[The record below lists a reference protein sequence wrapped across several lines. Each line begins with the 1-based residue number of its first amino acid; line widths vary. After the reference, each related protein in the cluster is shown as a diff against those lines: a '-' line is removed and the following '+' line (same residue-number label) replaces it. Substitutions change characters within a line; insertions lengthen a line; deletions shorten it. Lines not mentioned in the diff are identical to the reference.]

1 MLRLKLYLALSATVL
16 VLTSSVTA
24 QDELRFRNGAVLRGK
39 AVEMDASIVVFR
51 TGDGLKSFN
60 RSDVRAIYLSVEG
73 EAGPGQPPGIS
84 LGEGWRAKRWVT
96 FNKITAFA
104 EEATQRKDVNVMSL
118 SADGSRIGLL
128 TQQGAF
134 ALDAQGGSLVQLSTR
149 DTHGHLD
156 FSADGKVVAWAGRE
170 GLWLA
175 NSDGSGK
182 RKLPGGFA
190 EGEQGVTGLRL
201 TARGDR
207 VFILSPARGV
217 YALSTDGSNIKRLL
231 SYEDLAKF
239 NGHTVATFTYYQL
252 HDGLSI
258 NSDGSRIVFTTR
270 DNAFA
275 LNGDGS
281 GLRKV
286 SNYGFGSESLGWPI
300 AQPQAVVSGDGST
313 IAWFASYGKPEH
325 QHRLHFAAWNG
336 QPLGSYHHVLGLQ
349 TLSLTHNGSH
359 ALRGEQLVRYA
370 RDGSDY
376 HDPLDLGSALLPI
389 WSYHGLSAD
398 GRRAVGISKPHP
410 LVSGQVIRADFN
422 AAALDAA
429 PAFGTVEISPKFMLL
444 DGSTKLRVTIKPPQ
458 PEQIESLRVRLLRS
472 GADPKLAKV
481 RWTYYDAIPL
491 NDEGRESDAKAGDG
505 VFSTDAIQFF
515 TQELKGVPAGPLV
528 VRLIAKSKA
537 GHIYEVDVE
546 GLEARTP

>member
-1 MLRLKLYLALSATVL
+1 MLRLKLPLALSAAWL
-16 VLTSSVTA
+16 LLTGSVSA

-60 RSDVRAIYLSVEG
+60 RSDVRAIYLNVEG
-73 EAGPGQPPGIS
+73 ETAPGQPPGIT

-104 EEATQRKDVNVMSL
+104 EEAPQRKDVNVMSL

-134 ALDAQGGSLVQLSTR
+134 TLDAQGGSLVQLSTR

-182 RKLPGGFA
+182 RKLPGGFG
-190 EGEQGVTGLRL
+190 EGEQAVSGLRL

-207 VFILSPARGV
+207 VFILSPARGI
-217 YALSTDGSNIKRLL
+217 YALNTDGSDIKRLL

-239 NGHTVATFTYYQL
+239 NGQTLAAFTYYQL

-275 LNGDGS
+275 LNGDGT

-286 SNYGFGSESLGWPI
+286 SNYAFGSESLGWPI
-300 AQPQAVVSGDGST
+300 AQPQAVISGDGST

-325 QHRLHFAAWNG
+325 QHRLHFTAWDG
-336 QPLGSYHHVLGLQ
+336 QPLGSYHHVLALQ

-359 ALRGEQLVRYA
+359 GVRGEQLVCYA
-370 RDGSDY
+370 RDGSDSY
-376 HDPLDLGSALLPI
+376 DPLDLGSALLPI

-398 GRRAVGISKPHP
+398 GRRAVGVSKPHP

-429 PAFGTVEISPKFMLL
+429 PAFGAVEISPKFMLL

-458 PEQIESLRVRLLRS
+458 PEQIESLRIRILRA

-481 RWTYYDAIPL
+481 RWTYYDAIVL
-491 NDEGRESDAKAGDG
+491 NDEGRESDVKAGDG

-528 VRLIAKSKA
+528 IRLIAKSKA

-546 GLEARTP
+546 GLEARNP

>member
-1 MLRLKLYLALSATVL
+1 MRIKLLLALCATAL
-16 VLTSSVTA
+16 CLTGPLAA

-51 TGDGLKSFN
+51 TSEGLKSFS
-60 RSDVRAIYLSVEG
+60 RTDVRAIYLNVVED
-73 EAGPGQPPGIS
+73 AVPGQPPGIT
-84 LGEGWRAKRWVT
+84 LGEGWHAKRWIT
-96 FNKITAFA
+96 FNKLTAFTEDA
-104 EEATQRKDVNVMSL
+104 PQRKDVNVMSL

-134 ALDAQGGSLVQLSTR
+134 TLDAQGGSLAQLSAR

-170 GLWLA
+170 GLWVA

-190 EGEQGVTGLRL
+190 EGEQAVSGLRL

-207 VFILSPARGV
+207 VFILSPGRGI
-217 YALSTDGSNIKRLL
+217 YALNPDGSDIRRLL
-231 SYEDLAKF
+231 AYEDLAKF
-239 NGHTVATFTYYQL
+239 NGHTVATFTGYQL

-258 NSDGSRIVFTTR
+258 ASDGSRIVFSTR
-270 DNAFA
+270 DNVFA

-286 SNYGFGSESLGWPI
+286 SSYDFGSETVGWPI
-300 AQPQAVVSGDGST
+300 TQPQGVISGDGST
-313 IAWFASYGKPEH
+313 ISWFASYGKPEH
-325 QHRLHFAAWNG
+325 TQRLNFVGWDG
-336 QPLGSYHHVLGLQ
+336 KPLGTYHHALPLQ
-349 TLSLTHNGSH
+349 ALSLTHNGSH

-376 HDPLDLGSALLPI
+376 YDPLDLGSALLPI

-398 GRRAVGISKPHP
+398 GRRAVGVTKPHP

-429 PAFGTVEISPKFMLL
+429 PAFGTVAISPKFMLL

-458 PEQIESLRVRLLRS
+458 PEQLESLRVRILRA
-472 GADPKLAKV
+472 GADPKLGKV

-491 NDEGRESDAKAGDG
+491 NDEGRESDEKAGDG

-515 TQELKGVPAGPLV
+515 TQELKGIPAGPLV
-528 VRLIAKSKA
+528 IRLIAKSKA

-546 GLEARTP
+546 GLEARNP

>member
-1 MLRLKLYLALSATVL
+1 MKPLKLSLALFAAVL
-16 VLTSSVTA
+16 LFAGSVSG

-60 RSDVRAIYLSVEG
+60 RSEVRAIYLNVETAA
-73 EAGPGQPPGIS
+73 EPGRPPGIT

-96 FNKITAFA
+96 FNKITAFT
-104 EEATQRKDVNVMSL
+104 EDLQQRKDVNVMSL

-134 ALDAQGGSLVQLSTR
+134 TLDAQGGSLTQLNTR

-190 EGEQGVTGLRL
+190 EGELGVIGLRL

-207 VFILSPARGV
+207 VFVLSPAKGV
-217 YALSTDGSNIKRLL
+217 YVLNADGSDIKRLL
-231 SYEDLAKF
+231 SYDDLAKF
-239 NGHTVATFTYYQL
+239 NGQSLAAFTYYQL

-258 NSDGSRIVFTTR
+258 NSDGSRIVFSTR

-281 GLRKV
+281 GLRKI

-300 AQPQAVVSGDGST
+300 AQPQAVISGDGST
-313 IAWFASYGKPEH
+313 VAWFASYGKPEH
-325 QHRLHFAAWNG
+325 THRLHFATWDG
-336 QPLGSYHHVLGLQ
+336 KPLGTYHHVLALQ

-359 ALRGEQLVRYA
+359 AVRGEQLVRYA
-370 RDGSDY
+370 RDGGDY
-376 HDPLDLGSALLPI
+376 YDPLDLGGALLPI
-389 WSYHGLSAD
+389 WSYHGLSTD
-398 GRRAVGISKPHP
+398 GRRAAGISKPHP

-422 AAALDAA
+422 PASLAAA
-429 PAFGTVEISPKFMLL
+429 PAFGTVEISPRFMLL

-458 PEQIESLRVRLLRS
+458 PDRLESLQVRLLRA
-472 GADPKLAKV
+472 GADPKLEKI
-481 RWTYYDAIPL
+481 RWTYYGQIPL
-491 NDEGRESDAKAGDG
+491 NDAGRESDEKAGDG
-505 VFSTDAIQFF
+505 IFSTDAIQFF
-515 TQELKGVPAGPLV
+515 TQELKGVPAGALV
-528 VRLIAKSKA
+528 IRLIAKSKA

-546 GLEARTP
+546 GLDARSP

>member
-1 MLRLKLYLALSATVL
+1 MLRIKSLLALFGAALFLTHPL
-16 VLTSSVTA
+16 VA
-24 QDELRFRNGAVLRGK
+24 QDEIRFRNGAPLRGK

-51 TGDGLKSFN
+51 TADGLKSFN
-60 RSDVRAIYLSVEG
+60 RSEVQAIFLNV
-73 EAGPGQPPGIS
+73 ADTAAPGQPPGITLS
-84 LGEGWRAKRWVT
+84 EGWSAKRWVT

-104 EEATQRKDVNVMSL
+104 EDAPQRKDVNVMSL
-118 SADGSRIGLL
+118 CADGSRIGLL

-134 ALDAQGGSLVQLSTR
+134 VLDAQGGNLVQLSAR

-170 GLWLA
+170 GLWVA

-190 EGEQGVTGLRL
+190 EGETGVIGLRL

-207 VFILSPARGV
+207 VLILSPGRGV
-217 YALSTDGSNIKRLL
+217 YALNTDGSDIKRLL
-231 SYEDLAKF
+231 AYEDLAKF
-239 NGHTVATFTYYQL
+239 NGHTIATYTGNQL

-270 DNAFA
+270 DNVFA

-281 GLRKV
+281 GLRKL
-286 SNYGFGSESLGWPI
+286 SNYDFGSGVLGWPI

-313 IAWFASYGKPEH
+313 IAWFTSYGKPE
-325 QHRLHFAAWNG
+325 QAHRLHFTTWNG
-336 QPLGSYHHVLGLQ
+336 QPLGSYHHVLALQ

-359 ALRGEQLVRYA
+359 ATRGDQLVRYA
-370 RDGSDY
+370 RDGSDCY
-376 HDPLDLGSALLPI
+376 DPLDLGSALLPI

-422 AAALDAA
+422 AAALEAA
-429 PAFGTVEISPKFMLL
+429 PAFGAVAISPKFMLL

-458 PEQIESLRVRLLRS
+458 PEQIESLRIRILRA
-472 GADPKLAKV
+472 GADPKLAKF
-481 RWTYYDAIPL
+481 RWIYSEAVPL
-491 NDEGRESDAKAGDG
+491 NDEGRESDEKAGDG
-505 VFSTDAIQFF
+505 VFSTDAIQCYAP
-515 TQELKGVPAGPLV
+515 ELKGVPGGPLM
-528 VRLIAKSKA
+528 VRLIAKNKA
-537 GHIYEVDVE
+537 GHIYEVDLD

>member
-1 MLRLKLYLALSATVL
+1 MSRFKLLLALSATAL
-16 VLTSSVTA
+16 FLTGSLLA

-51 TGDGLKSFN
+51 TSEGLKSFN
-60 RSDVRAIYLSVEG
+60 RSDLRAIYLNVEVAG
-73 EAGPGQPPGIS
+73 EAGRPPGIT
-84 LGEGWRAKRWVT
+84 LGEGWRSTRWVT
-96 FNKITAFA
+96 FNKITTFT
-104 EEATQRKDVNVMSL
+104 EEVSQRKDVNVMSL
-118 SADGSRIGLL
+118 SADGSRIGIL

-134 ALDAQGGSLVQLSTR
+134 TLDAQGGGLVQLSTR

-190 EGEQGVTGLRL
+190 EGESAVIGLRL

-207 VFILSPARGV
+207 VFILSPGRGV
-217 YALSTDGSNIKRLL
+217 YVLNTDGSDIKRLL
-231 SYEDLAKF
+231 AYEELAKAS
-239 NGHTVATFTYYQL
+239 GQPVANFHGNHL
-252 HDGLSI
+252 HAGVSI
-258 NSDGSRIVFTTR
+258 ASDGSRIVFGTH

-275 LNGDGS
+275 MNGDGS

-286 SNYGFGSESLGWPI
+286 SNYDFGSGSLGWPVSE
-300 AQPQAVVSGDGST
+300 PQAVVSGDGST

-325 QHRLHFAAWNG
+325 THRLNFATWDG
-336 QPLGSYHHVLGLQ
+336 KPLGTYHHVLGLQ

-359 ALRGEQLVRYA
+359 AVRGDQLVRYA
-370 RDGSDY
+370 RDGSDCY
-376 HDPLDLGSALLPI
+376 DPLDLGGHLLPI

-398 GRRAVGISKPHP
+398 GRRAVGVSKPHP
-410 LVSGQVIRADFN
+410 LVSGQIIRADFN
-422 AAALDAA
+422 TASLATT

-458 PEQIESLRVRLLRS
+458 AEQIESLRVRLLRAGS
-472 GADPKLAKV
+472 DPKLEKV
-481 RWTYYDAIPL
+481 RWTYYGAIPL
-491 NDEGRESDAKAGDG
+491 NDEGRESDEKAGDG

-528 VRLIAKSKA
+528 VRLIAKSKT

-546 GLEARTP
+546 GLEARAP

>member
-1 MLRLKLYLALSATVL
+1 MSRLKLPLALSAAVL
-16 VLTSSVTA
+16 LLAAPLVA

-39 AVEMDASIVVFR
+39 AVEMDGSIVVFR

-60 RSDVRAIYLSVEG
+60 RSDVRAIYLNVEG
-73 EAGPGQPPGIS
+73 EAAPGQPPGIT

-104 EEATQRKDVNVMSL
+104 EEAPQRKDVNVMSL
-118 SADGSRIGLL
+118 SGDGSRIGLL

-134 ALDAQGGSLVQLSTR
+134 TLDAQGGSLVQLSTR

-190 EGEQGVTGLRL
+190 EGEMGVMGLRI

-207 VFILSPARGV
+207 LIVLVAARGV
-217 YALSTDGSNIKRLL
+217 YALNSDGSDIKRLL

-239 NGHTVATFTYYQL
+239 NGQTLAAFTYHQL
-252 HDGLSI
+252 HDGISI

-286 SNYGFGSESLGWPI
+286 SDYGLGSESLGWPI

-325 QHRLHFAAWNG
+325 QHRLNFATWDG
-336 QPLGSYHHVLGLQ
+336 KPLGAYHHVLALQ
-349 TLSLTHNGSH
+349 TLSLTHDGLH
-359 ALRGEQLVRYA
+359 AVRGEQLVRYA

-376 HDPLDLGSALLPI
+376 YDPVDLGGHLLPI
-389 WSYHGLSAD
+389 WSYHGLSGN
-398 GRRAVGISKPHP
+398 GRRAVGITKPHP

-444 DGSTKLRVTIKPPQ
+444 DGSTKLRVAIQPPQ
-458 PEQIESLRVRLLRS
+458 PEQIESLRIRILRA

-491 NDEGRESDAKAGDG
+491 NDEGRESDAKAKDG
-505 VFSTDAIQFF
+505 VFSSDAIQLF

-528 VRLIAKSKA
+528 IRLIAKSKA
-537 GHIYEVDVE
+537 GHISEVDVE
-546 GLEARTP
+546 GLEARAP

>member
-1 MLRLKLYLALSATVL
+1 MLQPKLFLALFGAALSL
-16 VLTSSVTA
+16 SNPLFA

-39 AVEMDASIVVFR
+39 AVEMDAGIVVFR

-60 RSDVRAIYLSVEG
+60 RSDVRAIYLNVDG
-73 EAGPGQPPGIS
+73 EAAPGQPPGIS
-84 LGEGWRAKRWVT
+84 LGEGWQARRWVT
-96 FNKITAFA
+96 FNKITAFPDDPQ
-104 EEATQRKDVNVMSL
+104 QRKDVNVMSL
-118 SADGSRIGLL
+118 SADGTRIGLL

-134 ALDAQGGSLVQLSTR
+134 ALDARGGSLVQLSPR

-190 EGEQGVTGLRL
+190 EGEQAVSGLRL

-207 VFILSPARGV
+207 VFLLSPGRGV
-217 YALSTDGSNIKRLL
+217 YALDTVGSDIKRLL

-239 NGHTVATFTYYQL
+239 NGQTVATFSGYQL

-258 NSDGSRIVFTTR
+258 ASDGSRIVFSTR

-286 SNYGFGSESLGWPI
+286 SNYAFGSESLGWPST
-300 AQPQAVVSGDGST
+300 QPQAVISGDGST

-325 QHRLHFAAWNG
+325 QHRLHFATWDG
-336 QPLGSYHHVLGLQ
+336 QPLGSYHHVLALQ

-359 ALRGEQLVRYA
+359 AVRGEQLVRYA
-370 RDGSDY
+370 RDGSDCY
-376 HDPLDLGSALLPI
+376 DPLDLGSALLPI

-422 AAALDAA
+422 TTTLDAA
-429 PAFGTVEISPKFMLL
+429 PAFGAVAISPKFLRL

-458 PEQIESLRVRLLRS
+458 AEQIESLRIRIIRP
-472 GADPKLAKV
+472 GAEPKLAKL
-481 RWTYYDAIPL
+481 RWTYYDAVPL
-491 NDEGRESDAKAGDG
+491 NDEGRESDEKAGDG
-505 VFSTDAIQFF
+505 VFSTDAIQLF

-528 VRLIAKSKA
+528 VRLIARNKA

-546 GLEARTP
+546 GLEARAP